1 MLLENHDIAAKFE
14 TGWDDSH
21 DWSFVIEIC
30 KLFRRDRQGRS
41 AGGLAFKIKKQ
52 IMYEEL
58 PLKKDHKQGKSL
70 RVRVRD

>member
-1 MLLENHDIAAKFE
+1 MLLENHDTVAKFE

-41 AGGLAFKIKKQ
+41 GGGLAFKIKKQ